1 MKKAVISLLLASG
14 FAMAAVVPAATHVVP
29 KAHSVP
35 PQPEMSSW
43 TRTALRTQSPGVKF
57 NKHGVLKPGYRVVEG
72 HGTINAFVPFG
83 K

>member
-14 FAMAAVVPAATHVVP
+14 FAMAATHAVP
-29 KAHSVP
+29 KEHAVP

-43 TRTALRTQSPGVKF
+43 TKTALRTQSPAVKF
-57 NKHGVLKPGYRVVEG
+57 NKHGVLKPGYRVVKG